1 MRQCVCR
8 GFEGGGGG
16 GSVKVARGY
25 DHRFGALSH

>member
-8 GFEGGGGG
+8 GFEGGGG